1 MKVYTKY
8 NHISAGEVCEEKH
21 SLVQP
26 HMSLSPR
33 VLLKKAKSGVLDPAA
48 FARRY
53 TYNGSDAQLPPED
66 YDLIKVQRELS
77 KVNERREMLNKR
89 KTELEKQSQK
99 NVMKSEIVKEI
110 QDESSQE
117 SVK

>member
-8 NHISAGEVCEEKH
+8 NHVSAGEICEEKN

-48 FARRY
+48 FVRRY
-53 TYNGSDAQLPPED
+53 SYNGKDASLPPQD
-66 YDLIKVQRELS
+66 YDLIKVQKELNE
-77 KVNERREMLNKR
+77 VNARRVMLNKR
-89 KTELEKQSQK
+89 KVELEKQSQK
-99 NVMKSEIVKEI
+99 KCNEK
-110 QDESSQE
+110 
-117 SVK
+117 